1 MVLETPWLSAAL
13 LERRISHYDDTGL
26 LGAVCETN
34 IPLMNSICLQD
45 RFFVSGAAV
54 VLLTSKRGA
63 GVQKHACIGLVREP
77 HTGAG
82 WLLFYSS
89 RFGPDAE
96 KPETLVSTS
105 LCD

>member
-1 MVLETPWLSAAL
+1 MTTRVCLERTIPHYDDTGLETPWLSAAP

-26 LGAVCETN
+26 LGAVCETE

-63 GVQKHACIGLVREP
+63 GVQKHACRISPRAP
-77 HTGAG
+77 HWC
-82 WLLFYSS
+82 WL
-89 RFGPDAE
+89 A
-96 KPETLVSTS
+96 S
-105 LCD
+105 LLQL